1 MEDIKINEEVNQI
14 EEYYWDETESE
25 EAVNSKNFNNRCK
38 ALEMMLKVQNQQKQL
53 ELDSKKLDFEIE
65 QAKLANEIEKQKLE
79 IQKETN
85 NIEAGKAEAEKA
97 AAKKEHRLGIVKI
110 ICSIGGIIASV
121 VLGIWSLI
129 TTMKFEETG
138 TVRTSAGKLAQ
149 GIAKGA
155 MAKLENCKKDL

>member
-1 MEDIKINEEVNQI
+1 MDDERIEQEANQI
-14 EEYYWDETESE
+14 EEYYWDETESD

-38 ALEMMLKVQNQQKQL
+38 ALEMMLKVQNQAKQL

-65 QAKLANEIEKQKLE
+65 QAKAANKIEEQKLE

-85 NIEAGKAEAEKA
+85 KIEADKAEAEKKA
-97 AAKKEHRLGIVKI
+97 SKKEFWLGVAKTGAAV
-110 ICSIGGIIASV
+110 GGVVASTAFGV
-121 VLGIWSLI
+121 WSLM

-155 MAKLENCKKDL
+155 MAKLENTGKNI